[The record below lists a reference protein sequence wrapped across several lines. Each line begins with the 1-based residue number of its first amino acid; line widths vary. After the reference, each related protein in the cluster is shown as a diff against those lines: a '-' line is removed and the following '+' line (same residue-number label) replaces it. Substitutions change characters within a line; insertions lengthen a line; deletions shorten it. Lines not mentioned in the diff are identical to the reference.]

1 MAPNAEQPQDRE
13 PKARV
18 FISYSRKD
26 MSFADRLDAALKAR
40 GFDPLIDRTEIYV
53 FEDWWQR
60 IQNLIIQADT
70 VIFVLSPDSVSS
82 DMCKKELG
90 FAASRN
96 KRFAPIQF
104 RQIDTKMVPSALER
118 FEYEFF
124 DDAEKFEQSVN
135 RLVEALEVDID
146 WIRNHTMFG
155 RQTHRWAAAGR
166 ARGLLLRSPI
176 LEEAERWIASR
187 PRDAPMPTAEMQDF
201 ISESRRAASWG
212 RDILM
217 AGLAT
222 GLLLALGLVGLAYW
236 QRGIAQEANVIAQ
249 SEAARTREA
258 LATTTQMANALVIDL
273 GHDPRALSL
282 PPDMRR
288 QIFDRAIFGYD
299 TVIKLDPTNSQ
310 TYNDRGNAYFAK
322 GELDYNIADYD
333 QALADYDRAIML
345 DPKYAIAYNNRCW
358 TRVVRGQDLKQA
370 LVDCNEA
377 LRIRPSDARAL
388 DNRGFAYLKLG
399 RPDDAIE
406 NFNAALAI
414 NPKLAT
420 SLYGRGLAKL
430 QDGDSNGA
438 QVDMAAA
445 HTIQAGVADQLAR
458 YDIK

>member
-1 MAPNAEQPQDRE
+1 MALNAEQSQDRE
-13 PKARV
+13 LKARV

-26 MSFADRLDAALKAR
+26 MAFADRLDAALKAR
-40 GFDPLIDRTEIYV
+40 DFDPLIDRTEIYV

-82 DMCKKELG
+82 DMCNKELG

-104 RQIDTKMVPSALER
+104 RQFDTKMVPSALER

-124 DDAEKFEQSVN
+124 DDAEKFEQSVD

-155 RQTHRWAAAGR
+155 RQAHRWSAAGR
-166 ARGLLLRSPI
+166 PRGLLLRSPI

-187 PRDAPMPTAEMQDF
+187 PRNAPMPTAETQDF
-201 ISESRRAASWG
+201 IAKSRRATSRG
-212 RDILM
+212 RDILL

-249 SEAARTREA
+249 SEAARTRKA
-258 LATTTQMANALVIDL
+258 LATTTQMANTLVIDL
-273 GHDPRALSL
+273 GRDPRALSL
-282 PPDMRR
+282 PSDLLRR
-288 QIFDRAIFGYD
+288 IFNRAIQGYD
-299 TVIKLDPTNSQ
+299 EVIMQDPTNPQ
-310 TYNDRGNAYFAK
+310 TYNNRGNAYFAE
-322 GELDYNIADYD
+322 GDLDHSAADYD
-333 QALADYDRAIML
+333 QALANYDRAIVL
-345 DPKYAIAYNNRCW
+345 DPKYALAYSNRCW
-358 TRVVRGQDLKQA
+358 THVVLGQHLQQA
-370 LVDCNEA
+370 VLDCTEA
-377 LRIRPSDARAL
+377 LRIQPKDARAL
-388 DNRGFAYLKLG
+388 DNRGFAYLRLG

-406 NFNAALAI
+406 NFDAALEI

-430 QDGDSNGA
+430 QHGDPKGA

-445 HTIQAGVADQLAR
+445 NEIQTNVADQLAR